1 MDKQF
6 TPISLSEDLWMVPCY
21 MNREGNTYQ
30 PLFKPL
36 EPNSLILN
44 FRQPWTNEEDQTL
57 DNLIK
62 MQGKKAWALVAR
74 EINKIFHNGEDIRKG
89 KQCRERY
96 FNHINPQLKKGQW
109 TADEDLYIIEMQA
122 ANGNKWSE
130 IAKNLHGRNENQV
143 KNRWKS
149 LMNKQKLVEKSER
162 CMVHTP
168 IPISPPT
175 SFVTYKIDPG
185 FSALATIIQ
194 SQYFSQG
201 NDPTPPFH
209 LYFP

>member
-1 MDKQF
+1 MDKKF
-6 TPISLSEDLWMVPCY
+6 TPISLSEELWMVPCY
-21 MNREGNTYQ
+21 LNREGNTYQ
-30 PLFKPL
+30 PIFRPL
-36 EPNSLILN
+36 EPESLILN
-44 FRQPWTNEEDQTL
+44 FRQPWTDEEDQTL
-57 DNLIK
+57 ENLIK
-62 MQGKKAWALVAR
+62 MQGKKAWALVAK
-74 EINKIFHNGEDIRKG
+74 EINRIFHNGEEVRKG

-109 TADEDLYIIEMQA
+109 TAEEDTYIIEMQA

-130 IAKNLHGRNENQV
+130 IAKNLPGRNENQV

-149 LMNKQKLVEKSER
+149 LSNKQLVRRER
-162 CMVHTP
+162 NIVHTP

-185 FSALATIIQ
+185 FSALAGLIQ
-194 SQYFSQG
+194 SQYFSQA
-201 NDPTPPFH
+201 NEATPPFH